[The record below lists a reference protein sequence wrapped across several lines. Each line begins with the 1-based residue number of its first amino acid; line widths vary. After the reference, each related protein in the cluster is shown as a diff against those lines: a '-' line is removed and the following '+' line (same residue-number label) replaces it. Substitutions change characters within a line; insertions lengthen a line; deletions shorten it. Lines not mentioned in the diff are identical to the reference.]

1 MNDDL
6 YSDVK
11 KLQSVFQ
18 TLSDSNRL
26 KIIKYVNDKEC
37 SVSQIVEATGLSQPL
52 VSHHL
57 RALRE
62 RQILETSRNGPFIY
76 YRIRDKRLL
85 QVFDLILEIVGPLNE
100 KEMNRPFGCGP
111 MSWK

>member
-1 MNDDL
+1 MNNNL
-6 YSDVK
+6 YIDVK

-26 KIIKYVNDKEC
+26 KIIKYINDKER
-37 SVSQIVEATGLSQPL
+37 SVSQIVEETGLSQPL

-85 QVFDLILEIVGPLNE
+85 QVFDLILEVVGPLNE
-100 KEMNRPFGCGP
+100 KQMNKSFRCNP
-111 MSWK
+111 MS